1 MSIPLRASFMQASQS
16 TGNSISSEPR
26 SRISST
32 VSIGNEIII
41 KKKKKTEETKMV
53 SKVARDIRTSKK
65 KAESVKATTSTI
77 LKEEKSRAS
86 FREASRGSSEKFT
99 SHGRLSRTMLLDS
112 SSDRASLN
120 SMASTTSASP
130 SISSRRSNRRNKK
143 SESLISM
150 AGDSRDR
157 HHIHLLRAVKPNA
170 ADQENKV
177 QAESIDTSET
187 DIDQLQ
193 YLKSSDTNSI
203 EIRSLSDNDSKKV
216 LTSLLTVL
224 ESDQESS
231 VTEMDSR
238 VEEPD
243 HDDQAGRISF
253 LSAFDKLP
261 DIDTLSA
268 TASTD
273 IIYIN
278 PEEEKVFVAAVDEG
292 SQEPSK
298 SETSTDFNE
307 ENENIDNLELKTISS
322 TFSSATPIESDG
334 EIEKDDVP
342 DEASIEDIR
351 ECLLSIKPRATAFD
365 DISGNTKYQARLA
378 NSEMVEQFLD
388 GLLNEAVQFAEGT
401 AVRRARLL
409 DKVKM
414 LEELDQMAIVYQYE
428 KQQNQFLEKL
438 TTEYY
443 VRHKEFV
450 QVSEP
455 RQVDTINRERFMT
468 ALMQLD
474 TRLEEKSETEK
485 VSLKRICDLRKEESL
500 VRKLDAEKISHFE
513 DKVRKSLCKEGC
525 GHLRNVVDDLLRKM
539 NKIRAEMSDARE
551 ELIFVQH
558 RLHSI
563 KNKSEKMESLGNG
576 LQVVEYISNQAHNNA
591 LGIKIEEKDLELKR
605 LRDRTVHSIHAMA
618 HLTNKKQTNKEL
630 LEDMKSRLRTQEQRR
645 KDLRDRLHAEMVQHK
660 RLKKQAKKLRNA
672 GCLMHY
678 PDMLRD
684 YDATMTLLE
693 TKRVVVGKLRLERSR
708 LERRNSELEVIVDRS
723 MSSLRTQLRSLR
735 PASKRLV

>member
-1 MSIPLRASFMQASQS
+1 MSITPLAPFMQASQS
-16 TGNSISSEPR
+16 TGNSKDSEQPR

-32 VSIGNEIII
+32 VSIGNEILI
-41 KKKKKTEETKMV
+41 KKKTEVTKKV
-53 SKVARDIRTSKK
+53 SKVARHIRTPKK
-65 KAESVKATTSTI
+65 KALPVKATTSTI
-77 LKEEKSRAS
+77 LKEEKFRAS
-86 FREASRGSSEKFT
+86 SREASRGSSEKFT
-99 SHGRLSRTMLLDS
+99 FHDRLSRTMFLDS

-120 SMASTTSASP
+120 SMSSTTSASP
-130 SISSRRSNRRNKK
+130 SIFSRRSSRRTKK
-143 SESLISM
+143 RESLIST

-157 HHIHLLRAVKPNA
+157 PYIHLLRATKPNEVE
-170 ADQENKV
+170 QGNKV
-177 QAESIDTSET
+177 QADSKETSET
-187 DIDQLQ
+187 DIEQLQ
-193 YLKSSDTNSI
+193 SLKSSDTNSI
-203 EIRSLSDNDSKKV
+203 EINSLSDDSKKV
-216 LTSLLTVL
+216 ATSLLTVF

-243 HDDQAGRISF
+243 HDDQARRISF
-253 LSAFDKLP
+253 LSAFNKIP

-268 TASTD
+268 TTSSD

-292 SQEPSK
+292 SQGPSK
-298 SETSTDFNE
+298 SQSSTDFYE
-307 ENENIDNLELKTISS
+307 ENGNSDNLELKTISS
-322 TFSSATPIESDG
+322 GFSFATPIESDG
-334 EIEKDDVP
+334 EIVKDDVP
-342 DEASIEDIR
+342 EEASSEDIL
-351 ECLLSIKPRATAFD
+351 ECLLSIRPRVTVFD
-365 DISGNTKYQARLA
+365 EILGITKYQAHLA
-378 NSEMVEQFLD
+378 SSEVVEQFLD

-409 DKVKM
+409 DKKKM
-414 LEELDQMAIVYQYE
+414 LLELHQMAIVYQYE

-455 RQVDTINRERFMT
+455 RQVDTINRERYMT

-474 TRLEEKSETEK
+474 TRLEEKSETEM
-485 VSLKRICDLRKEESL
+485 VSLKRICDLKKEESL

-513 DKVRKSLCKEGC
+513 DKVRKTLCKEGC
-525 GHLRNVVDDLLRKM
+525 GHLRTVVDDLLRKM
-539 NKIRAEMSDARE
+539 NKVRAEMSHARE
-551 ELIFVQH
+551 ELISVQH

-563 KNKSEKMESLGNG
+563 KTKSEKMENLGNG
-576 LQVVEYISNQAHNNA
+576 LQLVEYISNQAHNNA

-660 RLKKQAKKLRNA
+660 RLKKQTKKLKTA

-684 YDATMTLLE
+684 YDATVTLLE
-693 TKRVVVGKLRLERSR
+693 AKRVVVGKLRQERSR
-708 LERRNSELEVIVDRS
+708 LEQRNSELEVIVDRS
-723 MSSLRTQLRSLR
+723 NASLRTNLSSLRRS
-735 PASKRLV
+735 